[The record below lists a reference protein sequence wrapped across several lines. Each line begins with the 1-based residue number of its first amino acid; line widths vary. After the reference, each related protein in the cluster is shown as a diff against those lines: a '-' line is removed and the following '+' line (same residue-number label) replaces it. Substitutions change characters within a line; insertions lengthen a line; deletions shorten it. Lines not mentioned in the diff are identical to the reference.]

1 MAKFK
6 CIANGGIHEFTV
18 EHDIQGLRSH
28 PEYEEVVEEV
38 VVMGLGIGHVE
49 EKPKRKK
56 SEPIGE

>member
-6 CIANGGIHEFTV
+6 CIANGGVHEFTI
-18 EHDIQGLRSH
+18 EHDIDGMRLH
-28 PEYEEVVEEV
+28 PEYEEVFEEETV
-38 VVMGLGIGHVE
+38 VVE